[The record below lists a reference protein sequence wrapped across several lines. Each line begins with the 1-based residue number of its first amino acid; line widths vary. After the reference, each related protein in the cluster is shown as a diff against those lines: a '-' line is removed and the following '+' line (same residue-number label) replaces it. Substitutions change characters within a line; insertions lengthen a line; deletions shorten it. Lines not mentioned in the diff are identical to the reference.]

1 MGKQFIKGCE
11 AIAEAAIRA
20 GCAFYAGYPIT
31 PQNEIPEY
39 MSGRMPGLGR
49 TFIQGESEIASISM
63 LYGASAVG
71 ARVMTSSSGPGM
83 ALKAEGIS
91 YLASA
96 DLPAVIVN
104 VSRSGPGMGKISP
117 AQTDYWFSVKASGHG
132 GYKTMVFAP
141 ANVQEAVDLTYEAF
155 DYADRDRNPVII
167 LADGVI
173 GAMMES
179 VSLPEFKTVFPD
191 KSGWVADGCEARE
204 PRIIKN
210 SAVDNATWEQYKISR
225 AGMYESWQKNDVR
238 VEEYLVEDAEFII
251 TGYGTCARI
260 AKTAVRELRAEGM
273 KVGLIRPITLQPFP
287 YESYRRLD
295 PARVRAILDV
305 EMSIPVQ
312 MIEDVQLGVS
322 NRIPVFPLGRDGG
335 FTPLH
340 QDIIAELRQI
350 SAGQGGK

>member
-1 MGKQFIKGCE
+1 VDKQFINGCE
-11 AIAEAAIRA
+11 AIAEAAVRA
-20 GCAFYAGYPIT
+20 GCMFYAGYPIT

-39 MSGRMPGLGR
+39 MAKRMPELGR
-49 TFIQGESEIASISM
+49 TFIQGESEIASINM

-71 ARVMTSSSGPGM
+71 FRAMTSSSGPGM

-141 ANVQEAVDLTYEAF
+141 CNVQEAVDLTYKAF
-155 DYADRDRNPVII
+155 DYADRDRNPVIV
-167 LADGVI
+167 LADGII

-179 VSLPEFKTVFPD
+179 VSLPEFKTVLTD
-191 KSGWVADGCEARE
+191 KSDWVADGCEGRK

-210 SAVDNATWEQYKISR
+210 SAVDNSTWEKYKIFKAR
-225 AGMYESWQKNDVR
+225 LYESWHQHDVQ
-238 VEEYLVEDAEFII
+238 VEEFLVDDAEFII

-260 AKTAVRELRAEGM
+260 AKTAVRELRKEGLN
-273 KVGLIRPITLQPFP
+273 VGLIRPITLQPFP
-287 YESYRRLD
+287 FESYKRLD
-295 PARVRAILDV
+295 AAKVRGILDV

-312 MIEDVQLGVS
+312 MIEDVQLAVS
-322 NRIPVFPLGRDGG
+322 NKIPVSALGRDGG
-335 FTPLH
+335 FTPLP
-340 QDIIAELRQI
+340 QDIITEVRRAFVE
-350 SAGQGGK
+350 GVK